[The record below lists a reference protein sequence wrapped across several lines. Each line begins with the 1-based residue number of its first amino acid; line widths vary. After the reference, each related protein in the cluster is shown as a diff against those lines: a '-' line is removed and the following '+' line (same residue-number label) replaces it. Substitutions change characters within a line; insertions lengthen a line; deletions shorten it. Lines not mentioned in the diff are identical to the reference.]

1 MLSRV
6 RNELTRK
13 RIIIFFF
20 FALCFILF
28 LFDLNSNKVGVNLL
42 FSLFAFIIIGVII
55 LLNYKFKKVD
65 DTSYYKFYALA
76 VFILGFILIVLT
88 PPFMGSDD
96 YTHFLRAYEIS
107 EGHFISKVDENGI
120 LAVMPRSLN
129 KAYSGYDDENKFD
142 KNMTIS
148 YDEIPSR
155 LSIPLDKSNTLNYC
169 TCNRTNYMGA
179 TVYSPFQYIPHLVG
193 IEIGKIFTLG
203 PTLACLFSEDR

>member
-42 FSLFAFIIIGVII
+42 FSLFAAIIIGVII

-88 PPFMGSDD
+88 PPFMGSDE
-96 YTHFLRAYEIS
+96 YTHFLR
-107 EGHFISKVDENGI
+107 
-120 LAVMPRSLN
+120 
-129 KAYSGYDDENKFD
+129 
-142 KNMTIS
+142 S
-148 YDEIPSR
+148 Y
-155 LSIPLDKSNTLNYC
+155 
-169 TCNRTNYMGA
+169 
-179 TVYSPFQYIPHLVG
+179 
-193 IEIGKIFTLG
+193 
-203 PTLACLFSEDR
+203 